1 MKRHSLPTPFD
12 IGSGRRV
19 ERFVDQLL
27 RQTSAGGGARLGG
40 WRGLA
45 SGVGRVGGPWGL
57 GGCVWSLAALHILR
71 RLTIAFLFLL
81 GTMHGR
87 PSEYDLLYLCIVQNV
102 IWHGIE
108 ATIGLVPHICM
119 IFRQYAYENGRL
131 IGLILDVNSYAK
143 CRHVLNERMNESIN
157 QSTIDM

>member
-1 MKRHSLPTPFD
+1 MPHDPRVKRHSLPTPFD

-81 GTMHGR
+81 STMHGR
-87 PSEYDLLYLCIVQNV
+87 PSEYNLLVHCAKRDLARYRGNHRSC
-102 IWHGIE
+102 
-108 ATIGLVPHICM
+108 A
-119 IFRQYAYENGRL
+119 YA
-131 IGLILDVNSYAK
+131 
-143 CRHVLNERMNESIN
+143 
-157 QSTIDM
+157 